1 LTYTNT
7 TILSQ
12 LPNLIDCNI
21 YVKYIKDCKYLVA
34 NELFNGKEL
43 KAKRTVIFLDLF
55 RSNAVKLW
63 LAACY

>member
-1 LTYTNT
+1 
-7 TILSQ
+7 
-12 LPNLIDCNI
+12 
-21 YVKYIKDCKYLVA
+21 VA

-55 RSNAVKLW
+55 HSNAVKLW